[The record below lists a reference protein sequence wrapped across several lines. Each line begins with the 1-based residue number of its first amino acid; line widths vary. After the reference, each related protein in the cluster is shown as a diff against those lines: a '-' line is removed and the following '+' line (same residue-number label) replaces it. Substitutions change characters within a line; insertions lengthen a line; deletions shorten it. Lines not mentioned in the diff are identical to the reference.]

1 MGNLLL
7 TESGK
12 PGRRPASRQEPEF
25 SVVPANFEMP
35 VRHASAEVKEQ

>member
-12 PGRRPASRQEPEF
+12 PGRRPASRQEP
-25 SVVPANFEMP
+25 VVPDDFELP
-35 VRHASAEVKEQ
+35 VKHASAEVKEQ